1 MAEYKE
7 LRVWIDPDLCTGDGI
22 CTEICPD
29 VFVMDDGGI
38 AFVREL
44 TTHFSDADVSMEEQK
59 DGTSHRSYHALA
71 RIPQSLI
78 EAAIESAEECP
89 GECIFLEAS

>member
-1 MAEYKE
+1 MASYEKME
-7 LRVWIDPDLCTGDGI
+7 VWIDPDLCTGDGI
-22 CTEICPD
+22 CTELCPD

-44 TTHFSDADVSMEEQK
+44 SKHFSDARVELEQQK
-59 DGTSHRSYHALA
+59 DGTNHLGAHGLA
-71 RIPQSLI
+71 RVPNSLL

-89 GECIFLEAS
+89 GECIFIELS